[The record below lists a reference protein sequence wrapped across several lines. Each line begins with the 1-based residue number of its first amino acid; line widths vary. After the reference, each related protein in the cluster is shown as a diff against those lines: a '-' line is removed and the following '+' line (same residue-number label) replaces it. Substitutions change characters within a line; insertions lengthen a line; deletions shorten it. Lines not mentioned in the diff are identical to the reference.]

1 MKSSRASPA
10 PNIPASNIEPKK
22 SVPAHS
28 SHDTLPP
35 AIDVDPQKVST
46 RFCSTDSDLTIASS
60 DNVLFKVHHKNISVN
75 SDVLVSTGTRP
86 ENRDGEV
93 VPLPETADVLEL
105 LFQYM
110 YPQPQ
115 PDLNGLE
122 FAVLAGLA
130 EAAEKYSV
138 YSARGWCSTKM
149 KESAAQHPLQVLEY
163 AVKYGQ
169 PDLATEAAQHSI
181 TISVAEALDV
191 LTPSTFVKWILFQER
206 YNKEKLNFL
215 SVMTKYPDD
224 VPLLAKCL
232 TLPNPFRTYSKE
244 LEGSGYRERMGRLMA
259 GMKFVVESA
268 THEDAK

>member
-10 PNIPASNIEPKK
+10 PNITAPDIEPKK
-22 SVPAHS
+22 SIPAHS
-28 SHDTLPP
+28 SP
-35 AIDVDPQKVST
+35 ATIPSAVDVDPQKVST
-46 RFCSTDSDLTIASS
+46 RFCFPDSDLTVASS
-60 DNVLFKVHHKNISVN
+60 DNVLFKVHHKNLSVN
-75 SDVLVSTGTRP
+75 SDVLAGTRP
-86 ENRDGEV
+86 ENKDGEV

-115 PDLNGLE
+115 PDLTGLE

-138 YSARGWCSTKM
+138 YSARGWCSIKM
-149 KESAAQHPLQVLEY
+149 KDSAAEHPLQVLEY
-163 AVKYGQ
+163 AVKHGQ

-181 TISVAEALDV
+181 PISVAEALDV
-191 LTPSTFVKWILFQER
+191 LTHDTFVKWILFQER
-206 YNKEKLNFL
+206 YNKEKLNFF

-232 TLPNPFRTYSKE
+232 TVPNPFRTCSKE

-259 GMKFVVESA
+259 GMKFVVETS
-268 THEDAK
+268 THEHAKCE